1 MTPVEYRP
9 AQRRFVLWVCGVFTA
24 WGVVAMGVIGFGS
37 PGFLSWLGLALI
49 TFVPYLLNN
58 ALGRT
63 RVDEQGIHVHRPLG
77 RHSGHW
83 RDIADIGVHRVS
95 GGSEIRYDKWIRVTR
110 HDGTSFRLPA
120 PMTSSAYQDDT
131 FEEKLE
137 DITARWRRAT
147 GGTPPAA

>member
-9 AQRRFVLWVCGVFTA
+9 AQRRFVLWFCGVFTV
-24 WGVVAMGVIGFGS
+24 WGVVAVGVFILGS
-37 PGFLSWLGLALI
+37 PGFLSWLGLAFI
-49 TFVPYLLNN
+49 TFIPYLANN
-58 ALGRT
+58 AFGVT
-63 RVDEQGIHVHRPLG
+63 RVDEKGIRVWRPVG

-83 RDIADIGVHRVS
+83 HDIADIGVHRVG
-95 GGSEIRYDKWIRVTR
+95 GGSEVRYDKWIRVTR

-137 DITARWRRAT
+137 DITLRWHRAT
-147 GGTPPAA
+147 GRP